1 MQGCRLCVYV
11 VASCLL
17 SGCEIGSTMFQMDS
31 NSGRP
36 FFGVNLLPARKT
48 AQVEATAK
56 PTSPSS
62 LSHLRNGG
70 TKAPVA
76 TVSETKSAEPSLL
89 ERLKLKRP
97 PERVPLSLAKSDEEA
112 GEGPVEEFR

>member
-1 MQGCRLCVYV
+1 
-11 VASCLL
+11 
-17 SGCEIGSTMFQMDS
+17 MFQMDS

-36 FFGVNLLPARKT
+36 FFGVNLLPSRKT
-48 AQVEATAK
+48 AQTEATAK
-56 PTSPSS
+56 PATPS
-62 LSHLRNGG
+62 LSHLRSGS

-97 PERVPLSLAKSDEEA
+97 PERVPLSLGLAQDEA
-112 GEGPVEEFR
+112 AEGPVEEFR

>member
-1 MQGCRLCVYV
+1 
-11 VASCLL
+11 
-17 SGCEIGSTMFQMDS
+17 MFQMDS

-36 FFGVNLLPARKT
+36 FFGVNLLPSRKT
-48 AQVEATAK
+48 AQAEATAK
-56 PTSPSS
+56 PAASS
-62 LSHLRNGG
+62 LSHLRSGS

-97 PERVPLSLAKSDEEA
+97 PERVPLALGLAQDEA
-112 GEGPVEEFR
+112 AEGPVEEFR

>member
-1 MQGCRLCVYV
+1 
-11 VASCLL
+11 
-17 SGCEIGSTMFQMDS
+17 MFQMDS

-36 FFGVNLLPARKT
+36 FFGVNLLPSRKT
-48 AQVEATAK
+48 AQVEATAR
-56 PTSPSS
+56 PASPSS
-62 LSHLRNGG
+62 ISHLRNGT

-97 PERVPLSLAKSDEEA
+97 PERVPLALATAEDEA
-112 GEGPVEEFR
+112 AEGPIEEFR